1 MSEGLFYAILATSQT
16 KHMARYTAQVW
27 VSGEHPYDAEINAVN
42 VFQARKNIARREG
55 VDESDVNRVFEIR
68 NDDSSSSSSG
78 GGIFSGGGSS
88 DTSGYLALGMVVLG
102 LWLIIEFWWIVI
114 PVAVLGG
121 IGWFLKD

>member
-1 MSEGLFYAILATSQT
+1 MLQMYSKHGETS
-16 KHMARYTAQVW
+16 
-27 VSGEHPYDAEINAVN
+27 P
-42 VFQARKNIARREG
+42 RREG

-68 NDDSSSSSSG
+68 DNDSSSSSSG

-88 DTSGYLALGMVVLG
+88 DTSGYLALGVFVLC
-102 LWLIIEFWWIVI
+102 LWLIVEFWWIII